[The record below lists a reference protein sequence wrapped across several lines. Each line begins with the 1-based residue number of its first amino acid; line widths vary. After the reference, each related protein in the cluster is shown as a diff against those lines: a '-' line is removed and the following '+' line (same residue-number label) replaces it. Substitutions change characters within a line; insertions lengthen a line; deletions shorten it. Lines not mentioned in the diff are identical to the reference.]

1 VLIPNFEVVPGLLKE
16 RFIKEGFI
24 FEDKNSENELPVII
38 DEEKERQYNP
48 GLALQFAKCAR

>member
-1 VLIPNFEVVPGLLKE
+1 VPGLLKE